1 MKSWYACWLAKV
13 TNSLGCMLGNFL
25 VSKTVSLET
34 LWSQPNWPGL
44 SLPSMFHGK
53 NEKITCDFLSHNTN
67 TPQRQHPPSPLKA
80 EWENLSSHFCGMVIP
95 QVLLKPHLCNAN
107 STSSLDQALFEPS
120 GHMSS
125 ANVQMEIL
133 EHVGAYCLLLKR
145 KQHPC
150 EGGGVGASSLS
161 TYYWMK
167 QGPKL
172 PESYLPWSRS
182 WSMLTASSS
191 QNSPFYAE
199 KHRVID
205 VQN

>member
-1 MKSWYACWLAKV
+1 MKKLPAISCLTTQTHSKGS
-13 TNSLGCMLGNFL
+13 TPFL
-25 VSKTVSLET
+25 
-34 LWSQPNWPGL
+34 P
-44 SLPSMFHGK
+44 
-53 NEKITCDFLSHNTN
+53 
-67 TPQRQHPPSPLKA
+67 KA

-95 QVLLKPHLCNAN
+95 QVLLKPPLCNAN

-133 EHVGAYCLLLKR
+133 EHVGAYCLSLKW

-150 EGGGVGASSLS
+150 EGDGVGASSLS

-182 WSMLTASSS
+182 WSRLTASSS

-199 KHRVID
+199 EHWAIY